1 MLTSVLA
8 TTLWSVPLSVFLT
21 SDTFTSSKLLSV
33 SASLGLVS
41 YLSYYAMNSLEPNYY
56 DILGVNHRASYE
68 TVQMAFRQMAQ
79 SESNYTKSE
88 LEHVYQSVRG
98 ANRKVYSKNGDH
110 IGRTKSVTVDQVV
123 SVGHSFAS
131 AVLLSSVA
139 AIFLS
144 YRPSEL
150 ATAVRVYMLGVFCV
164 DFWAREV
171 DHTFLPIEY
180 LELLPF
186 EILNLLVA
194 FFPAVCCF
202 FVMLGRFF
210 DFKGD
215 EEKKSLAINRLL
227 TSNAELILAVKKLPS
242 ESVIEVDSDAYDTA
256 SDSGTV
262 LSQCVAALL
271 LLANIIL
278 GTE

>member
-1 MLTSVLA
+1 M
-8 TTLWSVPLSVFLT
+8 
-21 SDTFTSSKLLSV
+21 
-33 SASLGLVS
+33 
-41 YLSYYAMNSLEPNYY
+41 
-56 DILGVNHRASYE
+56 
-68 TVQMAFRQMAQ
+68 
-79 SESNYTKSE
+79 
-88 LEHVYQSVRG
+88 
-98 ANRKVYSKNGDH
+98 
-110 IGRTKSVTVDQVV
+110 
-123 SVGHSFAS
+123 
-131 AVLLSSVA
+131 
-139 AIFLS
+139 
-144 YRPSEL
+144 
-150 ATAVRVYMLGVFCV
+150 YMLGVFCV